1 MNFLMLRL
9 FRLTPLLQVVLC
21 AVSFLVLMSLIA
33 IRLLYAYGLTSSLSR
48 SAPHL
53 SASWVTGGTDDES
66 LKKKILTPFEKN
78 DEVESYS
85 LFIRGQRLLSIRG
98 KFVGTAGTYQFEAPV
113 EINGIEL
120 TQHPFAIPLDQANPL
135 QNTHQTLMTTKE
147 LAVELMHFR
156 ESVIVN
162 EAFLNLFRPRPD
174 TINLYQIHDVKTG
187 KLLPDIR
194 IVGVVRDLL
203 DQPRLLT
210 NLKLAQQLLG
220 TNEFQGVHA
229 RVLKLGYLD
238 AVHEELRQVLEE
250 DVRLE
255 SWTDGQNRQ
264 QKLFHVF
271 DSMFWIISASVLLL
285 SLISGML
292 GIYKTFMHRR
302 KSISILLLLGVSK
315 NTFFWRLA
323 LLNSASLLAGSLLA
337 FCVFLGGFK
346 YLHDP
351 LIESFRSVVPISN
364 TDLPWAPFVGWSGA
378 MFLIYLL
385 LSLGFLRLILH
396 TRISLK

>member
-1 MNFLMLRL
+1 MNALMLRL
-9 FRLTPLLQVVLC
+9 FRSTPLLQVVLC
-21 AVSFLVLMSLIA
+21 GISFLVLMSLLA
-33 IRLLYAYGLTSSLSR
+33 IRLLYAYGLTSSFSS

-66 LKKKILTPFEKN
+66 LKKKILTPFEN
-78 DEVESYS
+78 HSELESYS
-85 LFIRGQRLLSIRG
+85 LYARGQRLLSIRG

-113 EINGIEL
+113 EINGIDL
-120 TQHPFAIPLDQANPL
+120 TQHPFAIPLDQAKPL
-135 QNTHQTLMTTKE
+135 QNDHQTLMTIRE
-147 LAVELMHFR
+147 LAVELMQFR

-162 EAFLNLFRPRPD
+162 EAFLNLFAPRPG

-187 KLLPDIR
+187 ELLPDIR
-194 IVGVVRDLL
+194 IVGVVSDLL

-210 NLKLAQQLLG
+210 NLKLAQQLLEK
-220 TNEFQGVHA
+220 NEFQGVHA
-229 RVLKLGYLD
+229 RVLQLGHLD
-238 AVHEELRQVLEE
+238 AVREELGEQLGE

-255 SWTDGQNRQ
+255 SWKDGQNRQ

-292 GIYKTFMHRR
+292 GVYKTFMQRR
-302 KSISILLLLGVSK
+302 KSIAILLLLGVSR

-323 LLNSASLLAGSLLA
+323 LLNSASLLAGGLLA
-337 FCVFLGGFK
+337 LCVFLGGFR

-364 TDLPWAPFVGWSGA
+364 PDLPWTPFVGWSGA